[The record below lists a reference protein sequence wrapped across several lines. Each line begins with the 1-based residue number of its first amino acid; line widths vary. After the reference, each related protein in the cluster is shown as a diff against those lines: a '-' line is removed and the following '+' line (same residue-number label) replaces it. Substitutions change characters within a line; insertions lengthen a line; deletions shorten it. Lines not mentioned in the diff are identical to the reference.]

1 MGLSVLCMSITL
13 DYIQLVPQSSVFR
26 PLDSRL
32 RTPRSLWSLRPY
44 SPIGLIRLIGPIVL
58 ALLTDLRDLRV
69 PTDLKAPTKKQKE
82 K

>member
-32 RTPRSLWSLRPY
+32 RTPDSPLPLVSPALQPY
-44 SPIGLIRLIGPIVL
+44 R
-58 ALLTDLRDLRV
+58 TN
-69 PTDLKAPTKKQKE
+69 
-82 K
+82 